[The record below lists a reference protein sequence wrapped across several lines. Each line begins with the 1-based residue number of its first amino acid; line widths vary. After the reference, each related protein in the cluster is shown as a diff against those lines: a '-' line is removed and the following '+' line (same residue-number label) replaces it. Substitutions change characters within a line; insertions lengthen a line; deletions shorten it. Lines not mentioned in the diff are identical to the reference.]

1 MRPHKEKVGDR
12 PSLTRQNGPNPN
24 VLFCLILKMGE
35 MFKMWLLSPDFNF
48 KYHAF
53 RFYLEPFG
61 DIRSDR
67 TSPKTY
73 VLFFYHWH
81 HLLLVH
87 FAPGKKRTWFLG
99 IWLLPWTHS
108 SCHLPLKKFK
118 LPTCPTFVRK
128 GLTNFICGLIELLRS
143 AVKFQEVFRWT
154 FFGYLFR

>member
-35 MFKMWLLSPDFNF
+35 CSKCGFWVRISISNIMPSDSTWNHSETSDQTELLQI
-48 KYHAF
+48 H
-53 RFYLEPFG
+53 
-61 DIRSDR
+61 
-67 TSPKTY
+67 TCC
-73 VLFFYHWH
+73 FFYHWH